1 MGEYSEAFVAFDVA
15 KMKHAVA
22 IADGGRGGEVRF
34 VGEVSSSPAVVERL
48 IGKLSGRYGKLH
60 FCYEAGPTGY
70 GLYRQI
76 EALGHAC
83 LVIAPA
89 LIPKRPGERV
99 KTNRRDAVTL
109 ARLHRAGEL
118 TGVWVPD
125 AVHEAVRDL
134 VRAREAAADDL
145 RRKRQ
150 QLLSFLL
157 RHGRIYTASG
167 HWTLAHR
174 RWLAK
179 QAFEH
184 TAQQIVF
191 QEGIDAIEDAAQRL
205 RRLEQQLALI
215 VPSWSMAPV
224 VEAYQAMR
232 GASFLVAVIFAAEIG
247 DVRRFDTPRQLMSF
261 LGLVPAESSTG
272 ETVRRKGLTLAGN
285 RRARRAL
292 VEAAWTPAFAGAGS
306 TVIPPGLAKPSEPG
320 AMGCPKRCATSPGRR
335 RSGCARAI
343 AGSAPPARSCR
354 WSWPRSPARWP
365 PSCGRS
371 AARWHPCKGSRLTP
385 AAQRR
390 GWSHGGELPSLVMWP
405 GAAQEPLPDARPL
418 DRGKPRDEDTEGG
431 TQPADK
437 SLINRRLKLH
447 LQPCAASIG
456 QTARHPPSRTQ
467 NHAVILDW
475 GHKS

>member
-1 MGEYSEAFVAFDVA
+1 MGEYREAFVAFDTS
-15 KMKHAVA
+15 KTKHAVA
-22 IADGGRGGEVRF
+22 IADGGRGDEVRF
-34 VGEVSSSPAVVERL
+34 LGEISSSPAAVERL
-48 IGKLSGRYGKLH
+48 IRKLAGRYVRLH
-60 FCYEAGPTGY
+60 FCYEGPTGY

-76 EALGHAC
+76 ETLGHPC

-157 RHGRIYTASG
+157 RHGRVYAGGG
-167 HWTLAHR
+167 HWTLSHR

-179 QAFEH
+179 QSFEH
-184 TAQQIVF
+184 AAQQIVF
-191 QEGIDAIEDAAQRL
+191 QEAIDAIEDSVQRL
-205 RRLEQQLALI
+205 RRLEQQLVMI
-215 VPSWSMAPV
+215 VPTWSMAPV
-224 VEAYQAMR
+224 VQAYQAMR

-272 ETVRRKGLTLAGN
+272 DTVRRKGLTLAGN

-292 VEAAWTPAFAGAGS
+292 VE
-306 TVIPPGLAKPSEPG
+306 
-320 AMGCPKRCATSPGRR
+320 GRR
-335 RSGCARAI
+335 RSDCALGI
-343 AGSAPPARSCR
+343 AGSMLPARSCR
-354 WSWPRSPARWP
+354 SWWRRSPARWQ

-371 AARWHPCKGSRLTP
+371 AARWRPTKAATSSPLHSAGGGATVGNSR
-385 AAQRR
+385 R
-390 GWSHGGELPSLVMWP
+390 
-405 GAAQEPLPDARPL
+405 
-418 DRGKPRDEDTEGG
+418 
-431 TQPADK
+431 
-437 SLINRRLKLH
+437 
-447 LQPCAASIG
+447 
-456 QTARHPPSRTQ
+456 
-467 NHAVILDW
+467 
-475 GHKS
+475 